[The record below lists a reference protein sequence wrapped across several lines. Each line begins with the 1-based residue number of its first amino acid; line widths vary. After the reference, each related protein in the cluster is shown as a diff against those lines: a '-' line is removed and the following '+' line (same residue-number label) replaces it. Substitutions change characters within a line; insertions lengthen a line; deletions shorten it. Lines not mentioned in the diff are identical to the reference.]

1 MNYQYRVGGSLA
13 YNHPTYI
20 ERNADR
26 ELLTAL
32 KNGQFC
38 YVFNCRQMGKSSL
51 RVRVTH
57 ILQQSGMDCAA
68 VDITS
73 LGSNDN
79 LSQWYNGVITRLFLG
94 FNLTGKINL
103 KSWLRERE
111 DLPPVQR
118 LGQFI
123 EEILLVY
130 CRGEKIYIFIDEI
143 DKILSLQ
150 FSLDDFFSLIRYCYN
165 QRAENAQYE
174 RITFALFGVATPA
187 DLIREKTQ
195 TSFNIGQ
202 AIELTGFNLPE
213 IAPLAAGLSGQSNYQ
228 PDWLEKVIFWTG
240 GQPFLTQKICQ
251 LLLESNLDIET
262 LIKERIINN
271 WESHDEPVH
280 LRTIADRL
288 LRNQDKAGRLLG
300 IYQQILEKG
309 AILCDDSP
317 EQGELRLSGLVVKKD
332 NQLVVYNPIYREIF
346 NLNWVEKQLEQLR
359 PYSEAIAAWQQ
370 SNYTDESR
378 LLRGKA
384 LNNALDWSQGKSLSN
399 LDYQFLTASQNLD
412 KREAE
417 ISLET
422 QKQAN
427 KILAIAHQKATKRIK
442 IGSVILIASLLGSL
456 LAFVQVKQGWQQ
468 VETAQIGIKL
478 QRQGDS
484 YWQQFQFEQLE
495 SLIAAMQAVNSLKN
509 IVTDDQTLG
518 KYPATSPI
526 ITLQQIL
533 DRIQEKN
540 QLQGHRGTIYSV
552 SISPDRQKIATA
564 SQDGTVKIW
573 NKKGENIQ
581 TLTGHRGAVYSVS
594 FSPDG
599 QKIATASEDKTAKIW
614 NLQGQILVTYPDHQE
629 SVYSVSF
636 SPDGQKI
643 VTTSRDKTAR
653 LWNLSGQTLQ
663 VFKGHKRSIDA
674 ASFSPDGQKIATAS
688 RDGTIKIWDLSG
700 KIILSLGK
708 ENIEA
713 FYSVNF
719 SPDGQKIAGAA
730 ADKTAK
736 IWDLQGNLIATFQG
750 HQDFVNSVNFSP
762 DGKFIITASSDG
774 SAKIWGM
781 QGEEITTLRGHQE
794 SVFTAVFSQDGKQVV
809 TGSSDETAK
818 IWQLNN
824 LNQARTDNTSVSI
837 NFQGNIIAIANKDGQ
852 ITLLDSQGKK
862 LREFATKMR
871 SIYSI
876 AFHPDSNQI
885 AITGRNGKVQ
895 IWSQKGTMLQEFTAS
910 QVPIYSLALNGEG
923 TAIITGT
930 SEGKVQYWHLSNYRP
945 QLINSWTADDNI
957 IYDLVFSPDHQ
968 KIATA
973 ARGKIKIWDLQG
985 NLFKEIKTDS
995 FPVYGVS
1002 FSPDGEKIAAISR
1015 DGTARRWDMDGNL
1028 RSEFKIEEDIV
1039 YGITFSPD
1047 SQEIVIIA
1055 RDGQKHRWPLE
1066 TEYNYLQKLLDR
1078 GCLWLEDYLR
1088 NRPEKRKALSL
1099 CTRKIK
1105 PFTF

>member
-57 ILQQSGMDCAA
+57 ILQQLGMDCAS

-123 EEILLVY
+123 EEVLLVY

-202 AIELTGFNLPE
+202 AIELTGFNLAE
-213 IAPLAAGLSGQSNYQ
+213 IAPLAAGLSSQSNYQ
-228 PDWLEKVIFWTG
+228 PDCLEKIIFWTG

-251 LLLESNLDIET
+251 LLRESDLDIET

-271 WESHDEPVH
+271 WESQDEPVH

-288 LRNQDKAGRLLG
+288 LRNQDKAARLLG
-300 IYQQILEKG
+300 IYQQILEKE
-309 AILCDDSP
+309 AIPYDDSP

-427 KILAIAHQKATKRIK
+427 KILAIAHQKATKRIQ

-456 LAFVQVKQGWQQ
+456 LAFIQVKQAWQQ
-468 VETAQIGIKL
+468 VETAQLGIQL
-478 QRQGDS
+478 QRNGDS
-484 YWQQFQFEQLE
+484 YWQQFHFEELE
-495 SLIAAMQAVNSLKN
+495 SLMAAMQAVNSLKN
-509 IVTDDQTLG
+509 IVTDDQTLS

-552 SISPDRQKIATA
+552 SISPDRQKIASA
-564 SQDGTVKIW
+564 SQDKTVKIW
-573 NKKGENIQ
+573 NQKGENIQ
-581 TLTGHRGAVYSVS
+581 TLTGHQGAVYSVI

-614 NLQGQILVTYPDHQE
+614 NLQGQNLVTYPDHQE

-653 LWNLSGQTLQ
+653 LWNLSGETLQ

-700 KIILSLGK
+700 KIILSLGQ
-708 ENIEA
+708 ENTEA

-736 IWDLQGNLIATFQG
+736 IWDLEGNLIATFRG

-762 DGKFIITASSDG
+762 DGQFIITASSDG

-824 LNQARTDNTSVSI
+824 LNQTRADNTSVTI
-837 NFQGNIIAIANKDGQ
+837 NSQGNIIAIANKDGQ

-862 LREFATKMR
+862 IREFTTKMR

-910 QVPIYSLALNGEG
+910 QVPIYSLAFNGEG

-930 SEGKVQYWHLSNYRP
+930 SEGKVQYWHLNNHRP
-945 QLINSWTADDNI
+945 QLINSWTVDDSI

-973 ARGKIKIWDLQG
+973 TRGKIKIWDLQG
-985 NLFKEIKTDS
+985 NLLKEIKTDS

-1015 DGTARRWDMDGNL
+1015 DGTARRWDIDGNL

-1039 YGITFSPD
+1039 YGIAFSPD

-1078 GCLWLEDYLR
+1078 GCFWLEDYLR
-1088 NRPEKRKALSL
+1088 TRPEKREALSL
-1099 CTRKIK
+1099 CTGKIK

>member
-57 ILQQSGMDCAA
+57 ILQQSGMDCAS

-73 LGSNDN
+73 IGSNDN

-123 EEILLVY
+123 EEVLLVY

-202 AIELTGFNLPE
+202 AIELTGFNLAE
-213 IAPLAAGLSGQSNYQ
+213 IAPLAEGLSGQSNYQ
-228 PDWLEKVIFWTG
+228 HDCLEKVIFWTG

-251 LLLESNLDIET
+251 LLRETNLDIET
-262 LIKERIINN
+262 LIKEKIINN
-271 WESHDEPVH
+271 WESQDEPVH

-309 AILCDDSP
+309 SILYDDSP

-346 NLNWVEKQLEQLR
+346 NLNWLEKQLEQLR
-359 PYSEAIAAWQQ
+359 PYSEAITAWQQ

-422 QKQAN
+422 QRQAN
-427 KILAIAHQKATKRIK
+427 KILAVAHQKATKRIQ

-456 LAFVQVKQGWQQ
+456 LAFIQVKQAWHQ
-468 VETAQIGIKL
+468 VETAQLGIQL
-478 QRQGDS
+478 QRKGDS

-552 SISPDRQKIATA
+552 SISPDGQKIATA

-573 NKKGENIQ
+573 NQKGENIQ
-581 TLTGHRGAVYSVS
+581 TLIGHQGAVYSVS

-614 NLQGQILVTYPDHQE
+614 NLQGQNLVTYPDHQE

-653 LWNLSGQTLQ
+653 LWNLSGETLQ

-700 KIILSLGK
+700 KIILSLGQ

-736 IWDLQGNLIATFQG
+736 IWDLQGNLIATFRG

-762 DGKFIITASSDG
+762 DGQFIITASSDG

-794 SVFTAVFSQDGKQVV
+794 SVFTAVFSQDGKEVV

-824 LNQARTDNTSVSI
+824 LNQAKSDNTSVSI
-837 NFQGNIIAIANKDGQ
+837 NSQGNIIAIANKDGQ

-862 LREFATKMR
+862 IREFTTKMR

-910 QVPIYSLALNGEG
+910 QVPIYSLAFNGEG

-930 SEGKVQYWHLSNYRP
+930 SDGKVQYWHLSNHPP
-945 QLINSWTADDNI
+945 QLINSWTADDSI

-973 ARGKIKIWDLQG
+973 TRGKIKIWDLQG
-985 NLFKEIKTDS
+985 NLLKEIKTDS

-1015 DGTARRWDMDGNL
+1015 DGTARRWDRDGNL

-1047 SQEIVIIA
+1047 GQEIVIIA

-1078 GCLWLEDYLR
+1078 GCLWLEDYLG
-1088 NRPEKRKALSL
+1088 NRPEKREALSL
-1099 CTRKIK
+1099 CTGKIK
-1105 PFTF
+1105 PSN

>member
-57 ILQQSGMDCAA
+57 ILQQLGMDCAA

-73 LGSNDN
+73 IGSNDN

-123 EEILLVY
+123 EEVLLVY

-165 QRAENAQYE
+165 QRAENSQYE

-202 AIELTGFNLPE
+202 AIELTGFNLAE
-213 IAPLAAGLSGQSNYQ
+213 IAPLAAGLSSQSNYQ
-228 PDWLEKVIFWTG
+228 PDWLEKIIFWTG

-251 LLLESNLDIET
+251 LLRESDLDIET

-271 WESHDEPVH
+271 WESQDEPVH

-370 SNYTDESR
+370 SNYSDESR

-422 QKQAN
+422 QRQAN
-427 KILAIAHQKATKRIK
+427 KILAIAHQKATKRIQ

-456 LAFVQVKQGWQQ
+456 LAFVQVKQAWQQ
-468 VETAQIGIKL
+468 VETAQLGIQL
-478 QRQGDS
+478 QRKGDS

-509 IVTDDQTLG
+509 IVTDGQTLS

-552 SISPDRQKIATA
+552 SISPDGQKIATA

-573 NKKGENIQ
+573 NQKGENIQ
-581 TLTGHRGAVYSVS
+581 TLTGHQGAVYSV
-594 FSPDG
+594 
-599 QKIATASEDKTAKIW
+599 
-614 NLQGQILVTYPDHQE
+614 
-629 SVYSVSF
+629 
-636 SPDGQKI
+636 
-643 VTTSRDKTAR
+643 
-653 LWNLSGQTLQ
+653 
-663 VFKGHKRSIDA
+663 
-674 ASFSPDGQKIATAS
+674 SFSPDGQKIATAS

-700 KIILSLGK
+700 KIILSLGQ

-736 IWDLQGNLIATFQG
+736 IWDLQGNLRATFRG

-762 DGKFIITASSDG
+762 DGQFIITASSDG
-774 SAKIWGM
+774 SAKIWGL

-824 LNQARTDNTSVSI
+824 LNQARADNTSVSI
-837 NFQGNIIAIANKDGQ
+837 NSQGNIIAIANKDGQ

-862 LREFATKMR
+862 IREFTTKMR

-885 AITGRNGKVQ
+885 AITGRSGKVQ
-895 IWSQKGTMLQEFTAS
+895 IWSKKGTMLQEFTAS
-910 QVPIYSLALNGEG
+910 QVPIYSLAFNGEG

-930 SEGKVQYWHLSNYRP
+930 SDGKVQYWHLSNHRP

-973 ARGKIKIWDLQG
+973 TRGKIKIWDLQG
-985 NLFKEIKTDS
+985 NLLKEIKTDS

-1002 FSPDGEKIAAISR
+1002 FSPDGEKIATISR
-1015 DGTARRWDMDGNL
+1015 DGTARRWDIDGNL

-1047 SQEIVIIA
+1047 GQEIVIIS

-1088 NRPEKRKALSL
+1088 TRPEKREALSL
-1099 CTRKIK
+1099 CNGKIK

>member
-57 ILQQSGMDCAA
+57 ILQQLGMDCAS

-73 LGSNDN
+73 IGSNDN

-123 EEILLVY
+123 EEVLLVY

-165 QRAENAQYE
+165 QRAENTQYE

-202 AIELTGFNLPE
+202 AIELTGFNLAE
-213 IAPLAAGLSGQSNYQ
+213 ISPLAAGLSSQSNYQ
-228 PDWLEKVIFWTG
+228 PDWLEKIIFWTG

-251 LLLESNLDIET
+251 LLRESDLDIET

-271 WESHDEPVH
+271 WESQDEPVH

-309 AILCDDSP
+309 SILCDDSP

-359 PYSEAIAAWQQ
+359 PYSEAISAWQQ

-399 LDYQFLTASQNLD
+399 LDYQFLTASQNLN

-422 QKQAN
+422 QRQAN
-427 KILAIAHQKATKRIK
+427 KILAIAHQKATKRIQ
-442 IGSVILIASLLGSL
+442 IGSVILIVSLLGSL
-456 LAFVQVKQGWQQ
+456 LAFIQVKQAWQQ
-468 VETAQIGIKL
+468 VETAQLGIQL
-478 QRQGDS
+478 QRKGDS
-484 YWQQFQFEQLE
+484 DWQQFQFEQLE
-495 SLIAAMQAVNSLKN
+495 SLIAAMHAVNSLKN
-509 IVTDDQTLG
+509 IVTDGQTLS

-552 SISPDRQKIATA
+552 SISPDGQKIATA

-573 NKKGENIQ
+573 NQKGENIQ
-581 TLTGHRGAVYSVS
+581 TLTGHQGAVYSVS

-614 NLQGQILVTYPDHQE
+614 NLQGQNLVTYPDHQE

-653 LWNLSGQTLQ
+653 LWNLSGETLQ

-700 KIILSLGK
+700 KIILSLGQD
-708 ENIEA
+708 NIGA

-736 IWDLQGNLIATFQG
+736 IWDLQGNLRATFRG

-762 DGKFIITASSDG
+762 DGQFIITASSDG
-774 SAKIWGM
+774 SAKIWGL

-794 SVFTAVFSQDGKQVV
+794 SVFTAVFSQDGKEVV

-824 LNQARTDNTSVSI
+824 LNQTRADNTSVSI
-837 NFQGNIIAIANKDGQ
+837 NSQGNIIAVANKDGQ

-862 LREFATKMR
+862 IREFTTKMR

-895 IWSQKGTMLQEFTAS
+895 IWSKKGTMLQEFTAS
-910 QVPIYSLALNGEG
+910 QVPIYSLAFNGEG

-930 SEGKVQYWHLSNYRP
+930 SEGKVQYWHLSNHRP
-945 QLINSWTADDNI
+945 QLIKSWTVDDSI

-973 ARGKIKIWDLQG
+973 TRGKIKIWDLQG
-985 NLFKEIKTDS
+985 NLLKEIKTDS

-1015 DGTARRWDMDGNL
+1015 DGTARRWDKDGNL

-1039 YGITFSPD
+1039 YGIAFSPD

-1055 RDGQKHRWPLE
+1055 RDGQKHRWPLK

-1088 NRPEKRKALSL
+1088 THPEKREALSL
-1099 CTRKIK
+1099 CNGKIK
-1105 PFTF
+1105 TFTF

>member
-20 ERNADR
+20 ERNADQ

-38 YVFNCRQMGKSSL
+38 YIFNCRQMGKSSL

-57 ILQQSGMDCAA
+57 ILQQLGMDCAS

-73 LGSNDN
+73 IGSNDN

-123 EEILLVY
+123 EEVLLVY

-165 QRAENAQYE
+165 QRAENSQYE

-202 AIELTGFNLPE
+202 AIELTGFNLAE
-213 IAPLAAGLSGQSNYQ
+213 IAPLAAGLSSQSNYQ

-251 LLLESNLDIET
+251 LLRETNLDIET
-262 LIKERIINN
+262 LIKERVINN

-309 AILCDDSP
+309 AIAYDDSP

-332 NQLVVYNPIYREIF
+332 NKLVVYNPIYREIF

-359 PYSEAIAAWQQ
+359 PYSEALAAWQQ

-427 KILAIAHQKATKRIK
+427 KILAIAHKKATKRIQ
-442 IGSVILIASLLGSL
+442 IGSVILIASLLGSFF
-456 LAFVQVKQGWQQ
+456 AFIQVKQAWQQ
-468 VETAQIGIKL
+468 VESAKLGIQL
-478 QRQGDS
+478 QRNGDS
-484 YWQQFQFEQLE
+484 YWQQFQFEELE

-573 NKKGENIQ
+573 NQKGENIQ
-581 TLTGHRGAVYSVS
+581 TLTGHQGAVYSVS

-614 NLQGQILVTYPDHQE
+614 NLQGQNLVTYPDHQE

-736 IWDLQGNLIATFQG
+736 IWDLQGNLIATFRG

-762 DGKFIITASSDG
+762 DGQFIITASSDG

-794 SVFTAVFSQDGKQVV
+794 SVFTAVFSQDGKEVV

-824 LNQARTDNTSVSI
+824 LNQAKADNTSVTI
-837 NFQGNIIAIANKDGQ
+837 NSQGNIIAIANKDGQ
-852 ITLLDSQGKK
+852 ITLLDSQGKNI
-862 LREFATKMR
+862 REFATKMR

-876 AFHPDSNQI
+876 AFHPDDNQI

-910 QVPIYSLALNGEG
+910 QVPIYSLAFNGEG

-930 SEGKVQYWHLSNYRP
+930 SEGKVQYWHLSNHRTK
-945 QLINSWTADDNI
+945 LINSWTVDDSI

-973 ARGKIKIWDLQG
+973 TRGKIKIWDLQG
-985 NLFKEIKTDS
+985 NLLKEIKTDS

-1088 NRPEKRKALSL
+1088 TRPEKRKDLSL

>member
-20 ERNADR
+20 ERNADQK
-26 ELLTAL
+26 LLEAL

-57 ILQQSGMDCAA
+57 ILQELGMDCAA

-73 LGSNDN
+73 IGSNDN

-111 DLPPVQR
+111 DLSPVQR

-123 EEILLVY
+123 EEVLLVY
-130 CRGEKIYIFIDEI
+130 CPGKKIYIFIDEI

-165 QRAENAQYE
+165 QRAENCQYE

-202 AIELTGFNLPE
+202 AIELTGFTISE
-213 IAPLAAGLSGQSNYQ
+213 IAPLAVGLSSQDNYR
-228 PDWLEKVIFWTG
+228 PELLEKIIFWTG
-240 GQPFLTQKICQ
+240 GQPFLTQKLCQ
-251 LLLESNLDIET
+251 LLRENDLDIER
-262 LIKERIINN
+262 IIQEKIINN
-271 WESHDEPVH
+271 WESQDEPVH

-288 LRNQDKAGRLLG
+288 LRNQEKAGRLLG

-309 AILCDDSP
+309 AIPYDDSP

-332 NQLVVYNPIYREIF
+332 NQLLVYNSIYREIF

-359 PYSEAIAAWQQ
+359 PYSEAIEAWQK

-378 LLRGKA
+378 LLRGQA
-384 LNNALDWSQGKSLSN
+384 LNNALDWSRGKSLSN
-399 LDYQFLTASQNLD
+399 LDYQFLNASQNLE

-427 KILAIAHQKATKRIK
+427 EILLIAHKKATKRIQ
-442 IGSVILIASLLGSL
+442 IGSIILIASLLGSL
-456 LAFVQVKQGWQQ
+456 LAFVQVKQAWNQ
-468 VETAQIGIKL
+468 VETAKIGIQL
-478 QRQGDS
+478 QRKGDS
-484 YWQQFQFEQLE
+484 YWQQFKFEQIE
-495 SLIAAMQAVNSLKN
+495 SLIASMQAVNTLKS
-509 IVTDDQTLG
+509 IVTDDQTLS

-540 QLQGHRGTIYSV
+540 QLKGHKGTIYSV
-552 SISPDRQKIATA
+552 SISPDGQKIATA
-564 SQDGTVKIW
+564 SEDGTVKIW
-573 NKKGENIQ
+573 NQKGENIQ
-581 TLTGHRGAVYSVS
+581 TLKGHQGAVYSVS

-614 NLQGQILVTYPDHQE
+614 NLQGETLVTYTDHKE
-629 SVYSVSF
+629 SVYSISF

-643 VTTSRDKTAR
+643 LTTSRDKTAR
-653 LWNLSGQTLQ
+653 LWNLAGKTLQ
-663 VFKGHKRSIDA
+663 IFQGHKRSIDS
-674 ASFSPDGQKIATAS
+674 ASFSPDGQKVATAS

-700 KIILSLGK
+700 KILLSLGK
-708 ENIEA
+708 ENIDA

-730 ADKTAK
+730 GDKTAK
-736 IWDLQGNLIATFQG
+736 IWDLQGNLITTLSG

-762 DGKFIITASSDG
+762 DSKFIVTASSDG
-774 SAKIWGM
+774 TAKIWEL
-781 QGEEITTLRGHQE
+781 QGQEITTLRGHQE
-794 SVFTAVFSQDGKQVV
+794 SVFSAVFSNNNQQLI
-809 TGSSDETAK
+809 TTSSDQTAK
-818 IWQLNN
+818 IWQWKN
-824 LNQARTDNTSVSI
+824 LSQVNPDHISVGI
-837 NFQGNIIAIANKDGQ
+837 NSQGNIIAIANKDGT
-852 ITLLDSQGKK
+852 INLLDQQGKK
-862 LREFATKMR
+862 IQDLTTKMR
-871 SIYSI
+871 SIYSL
-876 AFHPDSNQI
+876 AFNPDSSQI
-885 AITGRNGKVQ
+885 AITGRSGKVE
-895 IWSQKGTMLQEFTAS
+895 IWNLKGTKIKEFIAS
-910 QVPIYSLALNGEG
+910 PVPIYSIAFNGEG
-923 TAIITGT
+923 TEIITGT
-930 SEGKVQYWHLSNYRP
+930 SEGKVQHWNLDNNPP
-945 QLINSWTADDNI
+945 QLINSWTADAKI
-957 IYDLVFSPDHQ
+957 IYDLAFAPDHQ

-973 ARGKIKIWDLQG
+973 ARGKIKIWDFQG
-985 NLFKEIKTDS
+985 NLLQEIKTDS

-1002 FSPDGEKIAAISR
+1002 FSPDGQKIAAISR
-1015 DGTARRWDMDGNL
+1015 DGTARRWDSQGNL
-1028 RSEFKIEEDIV
+1028 RAEFKIEEDIV
-1039 YGITFSPD
+1039 YAIAFSPD

-1055 RDGQKHRWPLE
+1055 RDGKKHLWTLD
-1066 TEYNYLQKLLDR
+1066 TEYNYLQKLLDQ
-1078 GCLWLEDYLR
+1078 GCLWLEDYLA
-1088 NRPEKRKALSL
+1088 NYPEKRQDLPMCAI
-1099 CTRKIK
+1099 KIGK
-1105 PFTF
+1105 

>member
-57 ILQQSGMDCAA
+57 ILQQLGMDCAS

-73 LGSNDN
+73 IGSNDN

-103 KSWLRERE
+103 KSWLRDRE

-123 EEILLVY
+123 EEVLLVY

-165 QRAENAQYE
+165 QRAENSQYE

-202 AIELTGFNLPE
+202 AIELTGFNLAE
-213 IAPLAAGLSGQSNYQ
+213 IAPLAAGLSSQSNYQ
-228 PDWLEKVIFWTG
+228 PDCLEKVIFWTG

-251 LLLESNLDIET
+251 LLLESDLNIER

-271 WESHDEPVH
+271 WESQDEPVH

-346 NLNWVEKQLEQLR
+346 NLNWLEKQLEQLR

-442 IGSVILIASLLGSL
+442 IGSVILIVSLLGSL
-456 LAFVQVKQGWQQ
+456 LAFIQVKQAWQQ
-468 VETAQIGIKL
+468 VETAQLGIQL

-509 IVTDDQTLG
+509 IVTDGQTLS

-573 NKKGENIQ
+573 NQKGENIQ
-581 TLTGHRGAVYSVS
+581 TLTGHQGAVYSVS

-614 NLQGQILVTYPDHQE
+614 NLQGQNLVTYPDHQE

-700 KIILSLGK
+700 KIILSLGQ

-762 DGKFIITASSDG
+762 DGQFIITASSDG
-774 SAKIWGM
+774 SAKIWGL

-794 SVFTAVFSQDGKQVV
+794 SVFTALFSQDGKQVV

-824 LNQARTDNTSVSI
+824 LNQARADNTSVSI

-852 ITLLDSQGKK
+852 ITLLNSQGKK
-862 LREFATKMR
+862 IREFTTKMR

-885 AITGRNGKVQ
+885 AITGRSGKVQ
-895 IWSQKGTMLQEFTAS
+895 IWSKKGTMLQEFTAS
-910 QVPIYSLALNGEG
+910 QVPIYSLAFNGEG

-945 QLINSWTADDNI
+945 QLINSWTADDSI
-957 IYDLVFSPDHQ
+957 IYNLVFSPDHQ

-973 ARGKIKIWDLQG
+973 TRGKIKIWDLQG
-985 NLFKEIKTDS
+985 NLLKEIKTDS

-1047 SQEIVIIA
+1047 GQEIVIIA

-1088 NRPEKRKALSL
+1088 TRPEKREALSP
-1099 CTRKIK
+1099 CTGKIK

>member
-20 ERNADR
+20 ERNADQ

-57 ILQQSGMDCAA
+57 ILQQLGRDCAS

-73 LGSNDN
+73 IGSNDN

-123 EEILLVY
+123 EEVLLVY

-165 QRAENAQYE
+165 QRAENSQYE

-202 AIELTGFNLPE
+202 AIELTGFNLAE

-228 PDWLEKVIFWTG
+228 PDCLEKIIFWTG

-251 LLLESNLDIET
+251 LLRESNLDIET

-271 WESHDEPVH
+271 WESQDEPVH

-332 NQLVVYNPIYREIF
+332 NKLVVYNPIYREIF

-359 PYSEAIAAWQQ
+359 PYSEAIAAWQR

-422 QKQAN
+422 QRQAN
-427 KILAIAHQKATKRIK
+427 KILAIAHQKATKRIQ

-456 LAFVQVKQGWQQ
+456 LAFIQVKQAWQQ
-468 VETAQIGIKL
+468 VETAQLGIQL
-478 QRQGDS
+478 QRKGDS
-484 YWQQFQFEQLE
+484 DWQQFQFEQLE

-509 IVTDDQTLG
+509 IVTDGQTLS

-533 DRIQEKN
+533 DRIQEKK

-573 NKKGENIQ
+573 NQKGENIQ
-581 TLTGHRGAVYSVS
+581 TLTGHQGA
-594 FSPDG
+594 
-599 QKIATASEDKTAKIW
+599 
-614 NLQGQILVTYPDHQE
+614 
-629 SVYSVSF
+629 VYSVSF

-653 LWNLSGQTLQ
+653 LWNLSGETLQ

-700 KIILSLGK
+700 KIILSLGQ

-736 IWDLQGNLIATFQG
+736 IWDLEGNLIATFRG

-762 DGKFIITASSDG
+762 DGQFIITASSDG

-794 SVFTAVFSQDGKQVV
+794 SVFTAVFSQDGKEVV

-824 LNQARTDNTSVSI
+824 LNKTRVDNTSVSI
-837 NFQGNIIAIANKDGQ
+837 NSQGNIIAIANKDGQ

-862 LREFATKMR
+862 IREFATKMR

-876 AFHPDSNQI
+876 AFHPDGNQI

-910 QVPIYSLALNGEG
+910 QVPIYSLAFNGEG

-930 SEGKVQYWHLSNYRP
+930 SEGKVQYWHLGNYRP

-973 ARGKIKIWDLQG
+973 TRGKIKIWDLQG
-985 NLFKEIKTDS
+985 NLLKEIKTDS

-1015 DGTARRWDMDGNL
+1015 DGTARRWDIDGNL

-1047 SQEIVIIA
+1047 GQEIVIIA

-1078 GCLWLEDYLR
+1078 GCFWLEDYLR
-1088 NRPEKRKALSL
+1088 TRPEKREALSL
-1099 CTRKIK
+1099 CTGKIK

>member
-57 ILQQSGMDCAA
+57 ILQQLGMDCAS

-123 EEILLVY
+123 EEVLLVY

-165 QRAENAQYE
+165 QRAENSQYE

-202 AIELTGFNLPE
+202 AIELTGFNLAE
-213 IAPLAAGLSGQSNYQ
+213 IAPLAAGLSSQSNYQ
-228 PDWLEKVIFWTG
+228 PDWLEKIIFWTG

-251 LLLESNLDIET
+251 LLWESDLDIET

-271 WESHDEPVH
+271 WESQDEPVH

-288 LRNQDKAGRLLG
+288 LRNQDKAARLLG

-309 AILCDDSP
+309 SILCDDSP

-399 LDYQFLTASQNLD
+399 LDYQFLTASQNLN

-422 QKQAN
+422 QRQAN
-427 KILAIAHQKATKRIK
+427 KILAIAHQKATKRIQ

-456 LAFVQVKQGWQQ
+456 LAFIQVKQAWQQ
-468 VETAQIGIKL
+468 VETAQLGIQL
-478 QRQGDS
+478 QRKGDS
-484 YWQQFQFEQLE
+484 DWQQFQFEQLE

-509 IVTDDQTLG
+509 IVTDGQPLS

-564 SQDGTVKIW
+564 SQDKTVKIW
-573 NKKGENIQ
+573 NQKGENIQ
-581 TLTGHRGAVYSVS
+581 TLTGHQGAVYSVS

-614 NLQGQILVTYPDHQE
+614 NLQGQNLVTYPDHQE

-636 SPDGQKI
+636 SPDGKKI

-663 VFKGHKRSIDA
+663 VFKGHKRSIDT

-700 KIILSLGK
+700 KIILSLGQD
-708 ENIEA
+708 NIGA

-736 IWDLQGNLIATFQG
+736 IWDLQGNLIATFRG

-762 DGKFIITASSDG
+762 DGQFIITASSDG
-774 SAKIWGM
+774 SAKIWGL

-824 LNQARTDNTSVSI
+824 LNQAKSDNTSVTI
-837 NFQGNIIAIANKDGQ
+837 NSQGNIIAIANKDGQ
-852 ITLLDSQGKK
+852 ITLLDSQGKQI
-862 LREFATKMR
+862 REFATKMR

-876 AFHPDSNQI
+876 AFHPDGNQI

-895 IWSQKGTMLQEFTAS
+895 IWSKKGTMLQEFTAS
-910 QVPIYSLALNGEG
+910 QVPIYSLAFNGEG

-930 SEGKVQYWHLSNYRP
+930 SEGKIQYWHLSNHLP
-945 QLINSWTADDNI
+945 QLINSWTVDDSI
-957 IYDLVFSPDHQ
+957 IYDLVFSPNHQ

-973 ARGKIKIWDLQG
+973 TRGKIKIWDLQG
-985 NLFKEIKTDS
+985 NLLKEIKTDS

-1015 DGTARRWDMDGNL
+1015 DGTARRWDIDGNL

-1039 YGITFSPD
+1039 YGIAFSPD

-1078 GCLWLEDYLR
+1078 GCFWLEDYLR
-1088 NRPEKRKALSL
+1088 TRPEKREALSL
-1099 CTRKIK
+1099 CTEKIK
-1105 PFTF
+1105 PSN

>member
-20 ERNADR
+20 ERNADQ

-57 ILQQSGMDCAA
+57 ILQQLGRDCAS

-73 LGSNDN
+73 IGSNDN

-123 EEILLVY
+123 EEVLLVY

-165 QRAENAQYE
+165 QRAENSQYE

-202 AIELTGFNLPE
+202 AIELTGFNLAE

-228 PDWLEKVIFWTG
+228 PDCLEKIIFWTG

-271 WESHDEPVH
+271 WESQDEPVH

-359 PYSEAIAAWQQ
+359 PYSEAIAAWQR

-422 QKQAN
+422 QRQAN
-427 KILAIAHQKATKRIK
+427 KILAIAHQKATKRIQ

-456 LAFVQVKQGWQQ
+456 LAFIQVKQAWQQ
-468 VETAQIGIKL
+468 VETAQLGIQL
-478 QRQGDS
+478 QRKGDS
-484 YWQQFQFEQLE
+484 DWQQFQFEQLE

-509 IVTDDQTLG
+509 IVTDGQTLS

-573 NKKGENIQ
+573 NQKGENIQ
-581 TLTGHRGAVYSVS
+581 TLTGHQGAVYSVS

-614 NLQGQILVTYPDHQE
+614 NLQGQNLVTYPDHQE

-653 LWNLSGQTLQ
+653 LWNLSGETLQ

-700 KIILSLGK
+700 KIILSLGQD
-708 ENIEA
+708 NIEA

-736 IWDLQGNLIATFQG
+736 IWDLQGNLIATFRG

-762 DGKFIITASSDG
+762 DGEFIITASSDG

-824 LNQARTDNTSVSI
+824 LNKTRVDNTSVSI
-837 NFQGNIIAIANKDGQ
+837 NSQGNIIAIANKDGQ

-862 LREFATKMR
+862 IREFATKMR

-910 QVPIYSLALNGEG
+910 QVPIYSLAFNGEG

-930 SEGKVQYWHLSNYRP
+930 SEGKVQYWHLGNYRP
-945 QLINSWTADDNI
+945 QLINSWTVDDSI

-973 ARGKIKIWDLQG
+973 TRGKIKIWDLQG
-985 NLFKEIKTDS
+985 NLLKEIKTDS

-1039 YGITFSPD
+1039 YGIAFSPD
-1047 SQEIVIIA
+1047 GQEIVIIS

-1078 GCLWLEDYLR
+1078 GCFWLEDYLR
-1088 NRPEKRKALSL
+1088 TRPEKREALSL
-1099 CTRKIK
+1099 CTGKIK

>member
-57 ILQQSGMDCAA
+57 ILQQLGMDCAS

-123 EEILLVY
+123 EEVLLVY

-202 AIELTGFNLPE
+202 AIELTGFNLAE
-213 IAPLAAGLSGQSNYQ
+213 IAPLAAGLSSQSNYQ
-228 PDWLEKVIFWTG
+228 PDCLEKIIFWTG

-251 LLLESNLDIET
+251 LLRESDLDIET

-271 WESHDEPVH
+271 WESQDEPVH

-288 LRNQDKAGRLLG
+288 LRNQDKAARLLG
-300 IYQQILEKG
+300 IYQQILEKE
-309 AILCDDSP
+309 AIPYDDSP

-427 KILAIAHQKATKRIK
+427 KILAIAHQKATKRIQ

-456 LAFVQVKQGWQQ
+456 LAFIQVKQAWQQ
-468 VETAQIGIKL
+468 VETAQLGIQL
-478 QRQGDS
+478 QRNGDS
-484 YWQQFQFEQLE
+484 YWQQFHFEELE
-495 SLIAAMQAVNSLKN
+495 SLMAAMQAVNSLKN
-509 IVTDDQTLG
+509 IVTDDQTLS

-552 SISPDRQKIATA
+552 SISPDRQKIASA
-564 SQDGTVKIW
+564 SQDKTVKIW
-573 NKKGENIQ
+573 NQKGENIQ
-581 TLTGHRGAVYSVS
+581 TLTGHQGAVYSV
-594 FSPDG
+594 
-599 QKIATASEDKTAKIW
+599 I
-614 NLQGQILVTYPDHQE
+614 
-629 SVYSVSF
+629 
-636 SPDGQKI
+636 
-643 VTTSRDKTAR
+643 
-653 LWNLSGQTLQ
+653 
-663 VFKGHKRSIDA
+663 
-674 ASFSPDGQKIATAS
+674 FSPDGQKIATAS

-700 KIILSLGK
+700 KIILSLGQ
-708 ENIEA
+708 ENTEA

-736 IWDLQGNLIATFQG
+736 IWDLEGNLIATFRG

-762 DGKFIITASSDG
+762 DGQFIITASSDG

-824 LNQARTDNTSVSI
+824 LNQTRADNTSVTI
-837 NFQGNIIAIANKDGQ
+837 NSQGNIIAIANKDGQ

-862 LREFATKMR
+862 IREFTTKMR

-910 QVPIYSLALNGEG
+910 QVPIYSLAFNGEG

-930 SEGKVQYWHLSNYRP
+930 SEGKVQYWHLNNHRP
-945 QLINSWTADDNI
+945 QLINSWTVDDSI

-973 ARGKIKIWDLQG
+973 TRGKIKIWDLQG
-985 NLFKEIKTDS
+985 NLLKEIKTDS

-1015 DGTARRWDMDGNL
+1015 DGTARRWDIDGNL

-1039 YGITFSPD
+1039 YGIAFSPD

-1078 GCLWLEDYLR
+1078 GCFWLEDYLR
-1088 NRPEKRKALSL
+1088 TRPEKREALSL
-1099 CTRKIK
+1099 CTGKIK

>member
-57 ILQQSGMDCAA
+57 ILQQLGMDCAS

-123 EEILLVY
+123 EEVLLVY

-202 AIELTGFNLPE
+202 AIELTGFNLAE
-213 IAPLAAGLSGQSNYQ
+213 IAPLAAGLSSQSNYQ
-228 PDWLEKVIFWTG
+228 PDCLEKIIFWTG

-251 LLLESNLDIET
+251 LLRESDLDIET

-271 WESHDEPVH
+271 WESQDEPVH

-288 LRNQDKAGRLLG
+288 LRNQDKAARLLG
-300 IYQQILEKG
+300 IYQQILEKE
-309 AILCDDSP
+309 AIPYDDSP

-427 KILAIAHQKATKRIK
+427 KILAIAHQKATKRIQ

-456 LAFVQVKQGWQQ
+456 LAFIQVKQAWQQ
-468 VETAQIGIKL
+468 VETAQLGIQL
-478 QRQGDS
+478 QRNGDS
-484 YWQQFQFEQLE
+484 YWQQFHFEELE
-495 SLIAAMQAVNSLKN
+495 SLMAAMQAVNSLKN
-509 IVTDDQTLG
+509 IVTDDQTLS

-552 SISPDRQKIATA
+552 SISPDRQKIASA
-564 SQDGTVKIW
+564 SQDKTVKIW
-573 NKKGENIQ
+573 NQKGENIQ
-581 TLTGHRGAVYSVS
+581 TLTGHQGAVYSV
-594 FSPDG
+594 
-599 QKIATASEDKTAKIW
+599 I
-614 NLQGQILVTYPDHQE
+614 
-629 SVYSVSF
+629 
-636 SPDGQKI
+636 
-643 VTTSRDKTAR
+643 
-653 LWNLSGQTLQ
+653 
-663 VFKGHKRSIDA
+663 
-674 ASFSPDGQKIATAS
+674 FSPDGQKIATAS

-700 KIILSLGK
+700 KIILSLGQ
-708 ENIEA
+708 ENTEA

-736 IWDLQGNLIATFQG
+736 IWDLEGNLIATFRG

-762 DGKFIITASSDG
+762 DGQFIITASSDG

-824 LNQARTDNTSVSI
+824 LNQTRADNTSVTI
-837 NFQGNIIAIANKDGQ
+837 NSQGNIIAIANKDGQ

-862 LREFATKMR
+862 
-871 SIYSI
+871 
-876 AFHPDSNQI
+876 N
-885 AITGRNGKVQ
+885 
-895 IWSQKGTMLQEFTAS
+895 
-910 QVPIYSLALNGEG
+910 
-923 TAIITGT
+923 
-930 SEGKVQYWHLSNYRP
+930 
-945 QLINSWTADDNI
+945 
-957 IYDLVFSPDHQ
+957 
-968 KIATA
+968 
-973 ARGKIKIWDLQG
+973 
-985 NLFKEIKTDS
+985 
-995 FPVYGVS
+995 
-1002 FSPDGEKIAAISR
+1002 
-1015 DGTARRWDMDGNL
+1015 
-1028 RSEFKIEEDIV
+1028 
-1039 YGITFSPD
+1039 
-1047 SQEIVIIA
+1047 
-1055 RDGQKHRWPLE
+1055 
-1066 TEYNYLQKLLDR
+1066 
-1078 GCLWLEDYLR
+1078 
-1088 NRPEKRKALSL
+1088 
-1099 CTRKIK
+1099 
-1105 PFTF
+1105 

>member
-20 ERNADR
+20 ERNADQ

-57 ILQQSGMDCAA
+57 ILQQLGRDCAS

-73 LGSNDN
+73 IGSNDN

-123 EEILLVY
+123 EEVLLVY

-165 QRAENAQYE
+165 QRAENSQYE

-202 AIELTGFNLPE
+202 AIELTGFNLAE

-228 PDWLEKVIFWTG
+228 PDCLEKIIFWTG

-271 WESHDEPVH
+271 WESQDEPVH

-332 NQLVVYNPIYREIF
+332 NKLVVYNPIYREIF

-359 PYSEAIAAWQQ
+359 PYSEAIAAWQR

-422 QKQAN
+422 QRQAN
-427 KILAIAHQKATKRIK
+427 KILAIAHQKATKRIQ

-456 LAFVQVKQGWQQ
+456 LAFIQVKQAWQQ
-468 VETAQIGIKL
+468 VETAQLGIQL
-478 QRQGDS
+478 QRKGDS
-484 YWQQFQFEQLE
+484 DWQQFQFEQLE

-509 IVTDDQTLG
+509 IVTDGQTLS

-573 NKKGENIQ
+573 NQKGENIQ
-581 TLTGHRGAVYSVS
+581 TLTGHQGA
-594 FSPDG
+594 
-599 QKIATASEDKTAKIW
+599 
-614 NLQGQILVTYPDHQE
+614 
-629 SVYSVSF
+629 VYSVSF

-700 KIILSLGK
+700 KIILSLGQ

-736 IWDLQGNLIATFQG
+736 IWDLQGNLIATFRG

-762 DGKFIITASSDG
+762 DGEFIITASSDG

-824 LNQARTDNTSVSI
+824 LNKTRVDNTSVSI
-837 NFQGNIIAIANKDGQ
+837 NSQGNIIAIANKDGQ

-862 LREFATKMR
+862 IREFATKMR

-910 QVPIYSLALNGEG
+910 QVPIYSLAFNGEG

-930 SEGKVQYWHLSNYRP
+930 SEGKIQYWHLGNYRP
-945 QLINSWTADDNI
+945 QLINSWTVDDSI

-973 ARGKIKIWDLQG
+973 TRGKIKIWDLQG
-985 NLFKEIKTDS
+985 NLLKEIKTDS

-1015 DGTARRWDMDGNL
+1015 DGTARRWDIDGNL

-1047 SQEIVIIA
+1047 GQEIVIIA

-1088 NRPEKRKALSL
+1088 NRPEKREALSP
-1099 CTRKIK
+1099 CTGKIK